1 LLPEYSQQILWRYLR
16 ITEEKDMDVID
27 AIKARYTVRAYK
39 PEPVPKGVLTEL
51 MEAALRAP
59 SWANTQTWEFAIVG
73 GEVMREF
80 KQILAAK
87 ASAQEER
94 YPDIPRPEW
103 PSPYLERS
111 RENGIRLYQ
120 LLGISRDDME
130 KQLQWYVDMYRLFD
144 APNGI
149 IVYTDRELSVWALVN
164 VGLVVQT
171 IALAALDYGL
181 GTTILAASVSYP
193 DEVRRI
199 LKIPE
204 SKQLVIAMAI
214 GYPDPEAKVNEFRS
228 NREPLEAMV
237 TWHGF

>member
-1 LLPEYSQQILWRYLR
+1 
-16 ITEEKDMDVID
+16 MDVID

-39 PEPVPKGVLTEL
+39 PKPVPKEVLTEL

-59 SWANTQTWEFAIVG
+59 SWANTQTWEFAVVG
-73 GEVMREF
+73 GEVMQEL
-80 KQILAAK
+80 KQSLTAK

-103 PSPYLERS
+103 PSPYRERS

-120 LLGISRDDME
+120 LLGINRDDME
-130 KQLQWYVDMYRLFD
+130 KQLQWYVEMYRLFD

-149 IVYTDRELSVWALVN
+149 IVYTDRGLSVWALVN
-164 VGLVVQT
+164 VGLVVQS
-171 IALAALDYGL
+171 IALAALNYGL
-181 GTTILAASVSYP
+181 GATILAASVSYP

-199 LKIPE
+199 VRIPE
-204 SKQLVIAMAI
+204 SKQLVIAIAI

>member
-1 LLPEYSQQILWRYLR
+1 
-16 ITEEKDMDVID
+16 MDVID

-39 PEPVPKGVLTEL
+39 PEPVPKEVLAEL

-59 SWANTQTWEFAIVG
+59 SWANTQTWEFAVVG
-73 GEVMREF
+73 GEVMREL
-80 KQILAAK
+80 KQVLAAR
-87 ASAQEER
+87 ASAQDER

>member
-1 LLPEYSQQILWRYLR
+1 
-16 ITEEKDMDVID
+16 MDVID

-39 PEPVPKGVLTEL
+39 PEPVPKEVLTKL

-59 SWANTQTWEFAIVG
+59 SWANTQTWGFAIVG
-73 GEVMREF
+73 GEVMREL
-80 KQILAAK
+80 KQSLAAK

-94 YPDIPRPEW
+94 YPDIPRPQW
-103 PSPYLERS
+103 PSPYRERR
-111 RENGIRLYQ
+111 RENGVRLYQ
-120 LLGISRDDME
+120 ILGISRDNIE
-130 KQLQWYVDMYRLFD
+130 RQLQWYVDMYRFFD

-149 IVYTDRELSVWALVN
+149 IVYTERELSVWALVN

-181 GTTILAASVSYP
+181 GTAMLAASVSYP
-193 DEVRRI
+193 DEVRCI

-228 NREPLEAMV
+228 SREPLEAMV

>member
-1 LLPEYSQQILWRYLR
+1 
-16 ITEEKDMDVID
+16 MDVID

-39 PEPVPKGVLTEL
+39 PEPVPKGVLAEL

-59 SWANTQTWEFAIVG
+59 SWANTQTWEFAVVG
-73 GEVMREF
+73 GEVMREL
-80 KQILAAK
+80 KQSLAAK

-103 PSPYLERS
+103 PSPYRERS
-111 RENGIRLYQ
+111 MENGIRLYQ
-120 LLGISRDDME
+120 LLGISRDDTE
-130 KQLQWYVDMYRLFD
+130 RQLQWYVEMYRLFD

-164 VGLVVQT
+164 VGLVVQS

-181 GTTILAASVSYP
+181 GTAMLAASVSYP

-199 LKIPE
+199 VRIPE
-204 SKQLVIAMAI
+204 SKQLVIAIAI

-228 NREPLEAMV
+228 NREPLETMV

>member
-1 LLPEYSQQILWRYLR
+1 LR

-39 PEPVPKGVLTEL
+39 PEPVPKEVLAEL

-59 SWANTQTWEFAIVG
+59 SWANTQTWEFAVVG
-73 GEVMREF
+73 GEVMREL
-80 KQILAAK
+80 KQVLAAR
-87 ASAQEER
+87 ASAQDER

>member
-1 LLPEYSQQILWRYLR
+1 
-16 ITEEKDMDVID
+16 MDVIE
-27 AIKARYTVRAYK
+27 AIKARHSVRAYK
-39 PEPVPKGVLTEL
+39 PEPVPKEVLAEL

-73 GEVMREF
+73 GDIMQEL
-80 KQILAAK
+80 KQSLGDK
-87 ASAQEER
+87 ASAQDER

-103 PSPYLERS
+103 PSPYRERG

-120 LLGISRDDME
+120 LLGITREDTE
-130 KQLQWYVDMYRLFD
+130 RQLQWFVDMYRFFD

-149 IVYTDRELSVWALVN
+149 IVYTDRELSVWALLN
-164 VGLVVQT
+164 VGLIAQT
-171 IALAALDYGL
+171 IALGALNYGL
-181 GTTILAASVSYP
+181 GTTIMAASVSYP
-193 DEVRRI
+193 DEIRRM
-199 LKIPE
+199 LNIPE

-214 GYPDPEAKVNEFRS
+214 GYPAPEAEVNRFRS

>member
-1 LLPEYSQQILWRYLR
+1 
-16 ITEEKDMDVID
+16 MDVID

-39 PEPVPKGVLTEL
+39 PKPVPKEVLTEL

-59 SWANTQTWEFAIVG
+59 SWANTQTWEFAVVG
-73 GEVMREF
+73 GEVMQEL
-80 KQILAAK
+80 KQSLTAK

-130 KQLQWYVDMYRLFD
+130 KQLQWYVEMYRLFD

-164 VGLVVQT
+164 VGLVVQS

-181 GTTILAASVSYP
+181 GTAMLAASVSYP

-199 LKIPE
+199 LRIPE
-204 SKQLVIAMAI
+204 SKQLVIAIAI

-228 NREPLEAMV
+228 NREPLETMV

>member
-1 LLPEYSQQILWRYLR
+1 
-16 ITEEKDMDVID
+16 MDVID
-27 AIKARYTVRAYK
+27 AIKVRYTVRAYK
-39 PEPVPKGVLTEL
+39 PEPVPKEVLTEL
-51 MEAALRAP
+51 TEAALRAP
-59 SWANTQTWEFAIVG
+59 SWANTQTWEFAVVG
-73 GEVMREF
+73 GEVMQEL
-80 KQILAAK
+80 KQSLTAK

-120 LLGISRDDME
+120 LLGINRDDME
-130 KQLQWYVDMYRLFD
+130 KQLQWYVEMYRLFD

-149 IVYTDRELSVWALVN
+149 IVYTDRGLSVWALVN
-164 VGLVVQT
+164 VGLVVQS

-181 GTTILAASVSYP
+181 GTAMLAASVSYP

-204 SKQLVIAMAI
+204 SKQLVIAIAI

-228 NREPLEAMV
+228 NREPLETMV

>member
-1 LLPEYSQQILWRYLR
+1 
-16 ITEEKDMDVID
+16 MDVID
-27 AIKARYTVRAYK
+27 AIKARYSVRAYK

-149 IVYTDRELSVWALVN
+149 IVYSDRELSVWALVN
-164 VGLVVQT
+164 VGIVIQS

-181 GTTILAASVSYP
+181 GTAMLAASVSYP

-204 SKQLVIAMAI
+204 SKQLVIAIAI

-228 NREPLEAMV
+228 NREPLETMV

>member
-1 LLPEYSQQILWRYLR
+1 
-16 ITEEKDMDVID
+16 MDVID

-39 PEPVPKGVLTEL
+39 PEPVPKEVLTEL

-59 SWANTQTWEFAIVG
+59 SWANTQTWEFAVVG
-73 GEVMREF
+73 GEVMQEL
-80 KQILAAK
+80 KQSLTAK

-130 KQLQWYVDMYRLFD
+130 KQLQWYVEMYRLFD

-149 IVYTDRELSVWALVN
+149 IVYTDRGLSVWALVN
-164 VGLVVQT
+164 VGLVVQS

-181 GTTILAASVSYP
+181 GTAMLAASVSYP

-204 SKQLVIAMAI
+204 SKQLVIAIAI

-228 NREPLEAMV
+228 NREPLETMV

>member
-1 LLPEYSQQILWRYLR
+1 
-16 ITEEKDMDVID
+16 MDVID

-39 PEPVPKGVLTEL
+39 PKPVSKEVLTEL

-59 SWANTQTWEFAIVG
+59 SWANTQTWEFAVVG
-73 GEVMREF
+73 GEVMREL
-80 KQILAAK
+80 KQSLTAK

-120 LLGISRDDME
+120 LLGINRDDME
-130 KQLQWYVDMYRLFD
+130 KQLQWYVEMYRLFD

-164 VGLVVQT
+164 VGIVVQT

-181 GTTILAASVSYP
+181 GTAMLAASVSYP

-204 SKQLVIAMAI
+204 SKQLVIAIAI

-228 NREPLEAMV
+228 NREPLETMV

>member
-1 LLPEYSQQILWRYLR
+1 
-16 ITEEKDMDVID
+16 MDVID

-39 PEPVPKGVLTEL
+39 PEPVPKGVLAEL
-51 MEAALRAP
+51 MEVALRAP
-59 SWANTQTWEFAIVG
+59 SWANTQTWEFAVVG
-73 GEVMREF
+73 GEVMREL
-80 KQILAAK
+80 KQSLAAK

-103 PSPYLERS
+103 PSPYRERG

-120 LLGISRDDME
+120 LLGISRDDTE
-130 KQLQWYVDMYRLFD
+130 KQLQWYVEMYRLFD

-164 VGLVVQT
+164 VGLVVQS

-181 GTTILAASVSYP
+181 GTAMLAASVSYP

-199 LKIPE
+199 LRIPE
-204 SKQLVIAMAI
+204 SKQLVIAIAI

-228 NREPLEAMV
+228 NREPLETMV